1 MGLQSDH
8 ESGYFEEDEEV
19 SEDETQKIEDAKK
32 AAETNKGRKNLDL
45 SPISDGDTCERKYI
59 SHFSWF

>member
-32 AAETNKGRKNLDL
+32 AAETNKGR
-45 SPISDGDTCERKYI
+45 IG
-59 SHFSWF
+59 SHQRHVRFL